1 MENKVFT
8 YLEFA
13 LPIHNCVIIPELGGF
28 IVNQEEPLHHIDA
41 NVCVPGYM
49 ITFNPDL
56 KHDDGVIVSYY
67 IRDGKMTYNAAL
79 QKIKDFVKGLK
90 QELSTQKP
98 VTCGRLGSLYMNK
111 EGKLLF
117 EANPSFVFP
126 SLYGLT
132 AVGLSNLSDIN
143 RRESASRKS
152 FPIKYTLGSVAAA
165 LVAMFLFTVP
175 SANVS
180 NNTGLQGAIPQQSGF
195 IYSLAEQVKPLL
207 EVDSVK
213 VVEAK
218 AESKVSE
225 AQPQSLRTYYIIV
238 GGEDT
243 QSRAERLLDKIKKNG
258 LQSVNILEAG
268 GRFRIYVASFS
279 DKPEAEGFL
288 DTFRKENPKYE
299 TAWLY
304 SKRN

>member
-98 VTCGRLGSLYMNK
+98 VSCGRLGSLYMNK

-143 RRESASRKS
+143 RRESASRKN
-152 FPIKYTLGSVAAA
+152 FPVKYTLGSVAAA

-180 NNTGLQGAIPQQSGF
+180 NNTGLQGGIPSNRALS
-195 IYSLAEQVKPLL
+195 IPLQN
-207 EVDSVK
+207 K
-213 VVEAK
+213 
-218 AESKVSE
+218 
-225 AQPQSLRTYYIIV
+225 
-238 GGEDT
+238 
-243 QSRAERLLDKIKKNG
+243 
-258 LQSVNILEAG
+258 
-268 GRFRIYVASFS
+268 
-279 DKPEAEGFL
+279 
-288 DTFRKENPKYE
+288 
-299 TAWLY
+299 
-304 SKRN
+304 

>member
-28 IVNQEEPLHHIDA
+28 IVNQVEPLLHVDA
-41 NVCVPGYM
+41 NVFVPEYM

-56 KHDDGVIVSYY
+56 KHDDGVIVSHYM
-67 IRDGKMTYNAAL
+67 RDGKISYNAAL

-90 QELSTQKP
+90 QELSTQKT
-98 VTCGRLGSLYMNK
+98 VACGRLGSLYMNK
-111 EGKLLF
+111 DGKLLF

-143 RRESASRKS
+143 RRESVSRKS
-152 FPIKYTLGSVAAA
+152 FPIKYALGSVAAA
-165 LVAMFLFTVP
+165 VVAMFLFTVP

-180 NNTGLQGAIPQQSGF
+180 NNTDMQSGIPQQSGF
-195 IYSLAEQVKPLL
+195 INSLAEQVKPLL
-207 EVDSVK
+207 DPDSVK

-218 AESKVSE
+218 VENKES
-225 AQPQSLRTYYIIV
+225 QTPPQSLRTYYIIV

-243 QSRAERLLDKIKKNG
+243 QSRADRLLDKIKKNG
-258 LQSVNILEAG
+258 LQSASILESG

-279 DKPEAEGFL
+279 DKPEAEVFL
-288 DTFRKENPKYE
+288 NTFRKENPKYE